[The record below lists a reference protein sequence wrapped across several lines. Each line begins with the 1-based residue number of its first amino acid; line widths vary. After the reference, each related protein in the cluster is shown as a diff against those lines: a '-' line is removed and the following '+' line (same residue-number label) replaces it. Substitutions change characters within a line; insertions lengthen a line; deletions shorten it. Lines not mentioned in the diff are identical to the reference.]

1 LGGRN
6 YRDLVAWQRAM
17 DLVELVY
24 RTSRT
29 FPKEEVYGLTSQV
42 RRAVA
47 SVAANIAE
55 GQGRHSKR
63 EFHNF
68 LSIAHGS
75 LREVET
81 HLLIAER
88 LSFASPGDVDR
99 AMGTASEV
107 GRLIQGLMKSLN
119 AP

>member
-1 LGGRN
+1 
-6 YRDLVAWQRAM
+6 M

>member
-1 LGGRN
+1 M
-6 YRDLVAWQRAM
+6 Y
-17 DLVELVY
+17 LVELVY
-24 RTSRT
+24 KTSRA
-29 FPKEEVYGLTSQV
+29 FPKEEVYGLTSQI
-42 RRAVA
+42 RRAII

-55 GQGRHSKR
+55 GQGRQPKR
-63 EFHNF
+63 EFHSF

-88 LSFASPGDVDR
+88 LSFASPGDVNR
-99 AMGTASEV
+99 AMETASEV

-119 AP
+119 PP